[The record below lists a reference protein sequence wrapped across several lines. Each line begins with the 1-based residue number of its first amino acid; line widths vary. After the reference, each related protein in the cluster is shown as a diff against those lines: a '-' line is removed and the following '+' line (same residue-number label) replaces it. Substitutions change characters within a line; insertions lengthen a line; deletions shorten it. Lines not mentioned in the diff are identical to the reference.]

1 MGPFIVDTGM
11 NTTKKITEPTGVEP
25 LTLGLKKFSYE
36 VLGSL
41 DHIKETVHRVGP
53 SPKFFPFQF
62 DSVCGTFKI

>member
-25 LTLGLKKFSYE
+25 LTLVLKKFSYE

-41 DHIKETVHRVGP
+41 NREKRDRPQSRAFTEIFSLSTWFGLWH
-53 SPKFFPFQF
+53 F
-62 DSVCGTFKI
+62 